1 MYGDRTITHSKLF
14 YGDVCGPCSYT
25 ERPSRAPRQTGRARS
40 LSSSVI
46 FGVFM
51 RRSQR
56 SRQPSTTV
64 LILEI
69 WQSQRHCE
77 YGLENI
83 FCPYCNCNSQHVV
96 QPTSLEQ
103 GKQARC
109 CRRAHPRGCV
119 ILPFTAD
126 ATRTAEQLLYLQRK
140 QAWA

>member
-14 YGDVCGPCSYT
+14 YGDICGPYSYT

-40 LSSSVI
+40 ISSCVI

-56 SRQPSTTV
+56 SRQPSTIV

-77 YGLENI
+77 YGFENI
-83 FCPYCNCNSQHVV
+83 RCPYRSCISQHVV
-96 QPTSLEQ
+96 RPTSLKQ

-109 CRRAHPRGCV
+109 CRSAHLRGCV
-119 ILPFTAD
+119 ILPFTAN
-126 ATRTAEQLLYLQRK
+126 ATRTAEQLLYPQRK
-140 QAWA
+140 QPWA